1 MTRLPESTARRY
13 GKVFDEIAAEYDR
26 HRPTYPDELVDQAC
40 RVAGIGSGDHVLE
53 VGCGSGQ
60 LSRGLVAR
68 GLHVTALEPGK
79 SLIALARQNLEGA
92 GEVEFVNA
100 QFEDAL
106 LPREQFQ
113 AVFSASAF
121 HWVDPR
127 VSWQKTADV
136 LVPGGTL
143 ALVQYCGLEEPRSK
157 RDQEAALAAIRKVA
171 PDIAANWPTYR
182 DLDATLAGIEQR
194 RGNVSEVWAWLGS
207 YDIGQDYAS
216 RLFGDVQVAVMPKL
230 SEHTPDELGALVRTM
245 SFYARLSTHQ
255 RQALER
261 EYEAIYERLGRP
273 IRASTVAALVT
284 ARRSTQEDDHRTS
297 PQGTPHLFDPPA
309 GPGEG
314 GMCGGT
320 GDQTDQDSRSAS
332 HGAATSLI
340 AMASIESV
348 TLEVAGPPPSTAST
362 PPPSVW
368 APRYAC
374 GPACNPGARGH
385 R

>member
-26 HRPTYPDELVDQAC
+26 RRPTYPDELVDQAC
-40 RVAGIGSGDHVLE
+40 QVAGIGSGDHVLDI
-53 VGCGSGQ
+53 GCGSGQ
-60 LSRGLVAR
+60 LTRALVAR

-79 SLIALARQNLEGA
+79 SLIALARQNLAGA

-106 LPREQFQ
+106 LAREQFQ

-121 HWVDPR
+121 HWVDPK

-157 RDQEAALAAIRKVA
+157 PDQEAALAAIRKVA
-171 PDIAANWPTYR
+171 PDIAANWPVYR
-182 DLDATLAGIEQR
+182 DLDATLAGMEQR

-207 YDIGQDYAS
+207 YDIGQDYAG
-216 RLFGDVQVAVMPKL
+216 RLFGDVQVAVMPML
-230 SEHTPDELGALVRTM
+230 TEHTLDELNALVRTL
-245 SFYARLSTHQ
+245 SFHARLSPDQ

-261 EYEAIYERLGRP
+261 EHQAIYERLGRP

-284 ARRSTQEDDHRTS
+284 ARRSTEGDDHRTS
-297 PQGTPHLFDPPA
+297 PQGPPH
-309 GPGEG
+309 
-314 GMCGGT
+314 
-320 GDQTDQDSRSAS
+320 
-332 HGAATSLI
+332 
-340 AMASIESV
+340 
-348 TLEVAGPPPSTAST
+348 
-362 PPPSVW
+362 
-368 APRYAC
+368 
-374 GPACNPGARGH
+374 
-385 R
+385 